1 MTKMITLFTRASQ
14 GHNYELLEF
23 TISGNK
29 ISHKR
34 ITRKIHETP
43 VRVTEGVVG
52 ELLENGIRTAIL
64 ASELAMHLAVINR
77 LRLKNKLSG
86 EFVLEADGKGND
98 FFFRT
103 VFKAA
108 A

>member
-1 MTKMITLFTRASQ
+1 MTKMITLFTKASQ
-14 GHNYELLEF
+14 GHNYELLQFE
-23 TISGNK
+23 INGNK

-34 ITRKIHETP
+34 ITKKIHETP

-52 ELLENGIRTAIL
+52 ELLEKGIRTPIKS
-64 ASELAMHLAVINR
+64 SELAMHLTIINR
-77 LRLKNKLSG
+77 LRAKNKLEG
-86 EFVLEADGKGND
+86 EFVVEADSRGDD